1 MPIAALSKAIDAFGT
16 TRLQPPLPDQGPD
29 MTEQEIQAILTLSVL
44 AAFVDGDKHERER
57 AEIKRIAEGLATD
70 ERVHLPSLYQD
81 VLMKRVSIASAAK
94 DLSSLESKQ
103 LAYEMA
109 VCVCDADGAQSEAEQ
124 RFLQE
129 VRSAL
134 ALAAPAATEF
144 SREAEALAEVPLKAA
159 GSTNADAAWGSTSAD
174 AAWGNANGGSGNVH
188 RTPSKVPG
196 TTGNAHGAPG
206 SITGVP
212 GNVNGTSGNADAGP
226 GTAGTFPEKPAPD
239 NAELDRTILNASI
252 LNGAL
257 ELLPETLS
265 TMAIIPLQM
274 KLVYRI
280 GQAHGYE
287 LDRGHIKDF
296 LAAAGVGMTS
306 QFMEQA
312 GRKLLGGLLGK
323 LGGGMGRGLGK
334 QAVSSGMSFA
344 STYALGHVAKRY
356 YAGGRQ
362 LSAPMLKEAYAGVVQ
377 EARNLQTQ
385 YLPAIQDKARTL
397 DTGKVLAL
405 VRGA

>member
-1 MPIAALSKAIDAFGT
+1 MTPQETKAI
-16 TRLQPPLPDQGPD
+16 
-29 MTEQEIQAILTLSVL
+29 LSLSLL

-57 AEIKRIAEGLATD
+57 AEIKRIAEGLSAD
-70 ERVHLPSLYQD
+70 DGLQWPSLYQD
-81 VLMKRVSIASAAK
+81 VLMKRVSIASVASE
-94 DLSSLESKQ
+94 LPTLEARQ

-109 VCVCDADGAQSEAEQ
+109 VCVCDADGVQSEVEQ
-124 RFLQE
+124 RFLGD
-129 VRSAL
+129 VRAAL
-134 ALAAPAATEF
+134 AIAAPAAAAY
-144 SREAEALAEVPLKAA
+144 SSGAEELAAVPLAAA
-159 GSTNADAAWGSTSAD
+159 GTAVA
-174 AAWGNANGGSGNVH
+174 
-188 RTPSKVPG
+188 TPG
-196 TTGNAHGAPG
+196 RA
-206 SITGVP
+206 
-212 GNVNGTSGNADAGP
+212 
-226 GTAGTFPEKPAPD
+226 APD
-239 NAELDRTILNASI
+239 SAELDRAILNASI

-280 GQAHGYE
+280 GQEHGYE
-287 LDRGHIKDF
+287 LDRGHVKDF
-296 LAAAGVGMTS
+296 LATAGVGMTS
-306 QFMEQA
+306 QFIEQA

-323 LGGGMGRGLGK
+323 LGGGLGRGLGN
-334 QAVSSGMSFA
+334 QAVSSGLSFA

-362 LSAPMLKEAYAGVVQ
+362 LSTAMLKEAYASVVS

-397 DTGKVLAL
+397 DAGKVLAM